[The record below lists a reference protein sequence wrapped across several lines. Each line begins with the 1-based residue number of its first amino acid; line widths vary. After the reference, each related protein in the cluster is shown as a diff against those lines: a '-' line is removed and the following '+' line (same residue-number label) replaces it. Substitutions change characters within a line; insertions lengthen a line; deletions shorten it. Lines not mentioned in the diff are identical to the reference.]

1 MTFRFNIRYF
11 DQRFIVLFCVVIL
24 TVGVLL
30 YRTNTFG
37 IKFVQNEFS
46 LNFIPMKYEKC
57 EDLLLNSSVHE
68 IKLSQM
74 NQLKTKDFEEA
85 VINASRSGGI
95 EGPSGQVAGEYLVMH
110 HLAGQPAA
118 KVICET
124 GFNLG
129 HSSFNYLT
137 ANEKV
142 IVHSFD
148 LGNHGYAHTMS
159 DYLKKLFPN
168 RFFIHFGDSTKT
180 IPEFIRN
187 NPEFQCDL
195 MFVDGGHVYPVAL
208 ADIMNFAKI
217 ANLKENIIAF
227 DDYPTDWGQSFGKAW
242 EDAINAG
249 ILKEFMRCRFHS
261 IVGLQRGFTIG
272 RVMKKSAEDAVPA
285 ETP

>member
-11 DQRFIVLFCVVIL
+11 DQLFIVLFCVVIL

-57 EDLLLNSSVHE
+57 EDLLLNSSVHG
-68 IKLSQM
+68 IKFSQM

-95 EGPSGQVAGEYLVMH
+95 EGHSGQVAGKYLIMH
-110 HLAGQPAA
+110 HLAGQAAA

-148 LGNHGYAHTMS
+148 MGNHGYAHTMS

-180 IPEFIRN
+180 LPEFIRN
-187 NPEFQCDL
+187 NPEFQCDI
-195 MFVDGGHVYPVAL
+195 MFVDGGHAYRIAL
-208 ADIMNFAKI
+208 PDIKNFAKI
-217 ANLKENIIAF
+217 ANLEENIMVF
-227 DDYPTDWGQSFGKAW
+227 DDYPTHWGKHFGKAW
-242 EDAINAG
+242 DDAIKEG
-249 ILKEFMRCRFHS
+249 FLKEFMRCTFQYFT
-261 IVGLQRGFTIG
+261 GTQRGFTIG
-272 RVMKKSAEDAVPA
+272 RIMKRPEEK
-285 ETP
+285 TP